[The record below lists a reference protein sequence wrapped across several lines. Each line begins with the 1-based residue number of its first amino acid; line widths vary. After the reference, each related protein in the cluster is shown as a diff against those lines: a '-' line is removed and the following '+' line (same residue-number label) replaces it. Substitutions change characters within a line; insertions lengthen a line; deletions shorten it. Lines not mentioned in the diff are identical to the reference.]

1 MRVVMNGNPTYWT
14 PVFRQ
19 QSPDQQYQYPEVQ
32 PQAFQ
37 TSSSQ
42 MTRLIKD
49 ADRLTTAITD
59 SESHARAIM
68 GAAQRNDHETVVSL
82 LGQSLES
89 SVCSVKYTPT
99 ELEVQLNAKEE
110 GERGRLTLQY
120 IWE

>member
-1 MRVVMNGNPTYWT
+1 
-14 PVFRQ
+14 
-19 QSPDQQYQYPEVQ
+19 
-32 PQAFQ
+32 
-37 TSSSQ
+37 
-42 MTRLIKD
+42 
-49 ADRLTTAITD
+49 
-59 SESHARAIM
+59 M

>member
-1 MRVVMNGNPTYWT
+1 METQRTGHL
-14 PVFRQ
+14 FSRQ

-59 SESHARAIM
+59 SGISCSGAIM